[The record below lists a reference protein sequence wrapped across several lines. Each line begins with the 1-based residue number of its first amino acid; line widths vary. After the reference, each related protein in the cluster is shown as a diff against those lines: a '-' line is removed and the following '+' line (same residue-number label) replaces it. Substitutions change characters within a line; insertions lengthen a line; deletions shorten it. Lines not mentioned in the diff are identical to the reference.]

1 MRKKSSTLAFF
12 TAPVLLTAVAVLSS
26 ASTWAESYIY
36 LTNNTNQTLDLTINQ
51 RGSALVKGEHWQQ
64 HATSVPPL
72 GTVRYLET
80 NRDTGI
86 KWGKDYYFDT
96 TVTAEDGSTT
106 MLQQKLT
113 GTWNFSDIWHGTQ
126 QSPWYDDRNIHSVK
140 QSFAGVDST
149 IAFKAEN
156 ARANGDDY
164 YYVIH
169 PKEDDVIR
177 GANNNFNVLAY
188 NVWAL
193 LPGLVSKS
201 VSERLNLLKDKLN
214 GYDAIVFSELFDNSR
229 RNTFLNAL
237 KTEYPYQ
244 TQVVDRSGSLEDGG
258 VLIVSR
264 YPIDSESQIAF
275 DDCDAEDCM
284 SAKGVIYAKINK
296 GGNPYHVFGSHTQAW
311 TADKNQATRLSQF
324 QQMRNFIDSRSISS
338 SEPVII
344 AGDLNVDKIN
354 FPQEYNTMLN
364 VLNAEE
370 VPRNGGYAYT
380 YNGYVNNWTDGAPEN
395 LDYVLYSTA
404 HLQPTSSESKVLT
417 PRSIHADVFTKY
429 DLSDHFAM
437 VGNLTFDTPV
447 GEADTTLVYKELR
460 DGRSNKCLDFDGAS
474 PSNGKQALLWDCA
487 NVAWQK
493 WALDQDSGLL
503 RNQANPEYCL
513 DNMGQAYSGGGL
525 HLWQCDENNINQQW
539 DFENAQLVPRS
550 NNLIAVDAYGTDN
563 GSQVAFWSK
572 HNGGNQQWSWG
583 N

>member
-1 MRKKSSTLAFF
+1 MIENPTKLIFA
-12 TAPVLLTAVAVLSS
+12 AGVLLMS
-26 ASTWAESYIY
+26 AATWAESYIY

-51 RGSALVKGEHWQQ
+51 RGSSLVKGEHWKQ

-96 TVTAEDGSTT
+96 TVTAEDGSTA

-113 GTWNFSDIWHGTQ
+113 GTWNFSEIWHGTQ
-126 QSPWYDDRNIHSVK
+126 QSSWYDDRNIHSVK
-140 QSFAGVDST
+140 QGFAGAEST
-149 IAFKAEN
+149 IAFKAES
-156 ARANGDDY
+156 ARANGDDL

-169 PKEDDVIR
+169 PKEEAVVR

-229 RNTFLNAL
+229 RSTFLNAL

-244 TQVVDRSGSLEDGG
+244 TNVVDRSGSIEDGG

-264 YPIDSESQIAF
+264 YPIDTESQIAYS
-275 DDCDAEDCM
+275 DCDAEDCM
-284 SAKGVIYAKINK
+284 SAKGVIYANINK

-311 TADKNQATRLSQF
+311 NAEKNQATRLSQF
-324 QQMRNFIDSRSISS
+324 QQMRNFIDSRNISS

-354 FPQEYNTMLN
+354 FQQEYNTMLN
-364 VLNAEE
+364 VLSAEE
-370 VPRNGGYAYT
+370 APRNGGYASS
-380 YNGYVNNWTDGAPEN
+380 YNGNVNAWTDGAPED

-404 HLQPTSSESKVLT
+404 HLQPTASESKVLT

-429 DLSDHFAM
+429 DLSDHFA
-437 VGNLTFDTPV
+437 VAGNLTFDTPA
-447 GEADTTLVYKELR
+447 GEVVASLVYKELR
-460 DGRSNKCLDFDGAS
+460 DGRSNKCLDFEGSS

-493 WALDQDSGLL
+493 WALDQNTGLL
-503 RNQANPEYCL
+503 RNQANPDYCL
-513 DNMGQAYSGGGL
+513 DNMGQAYSGGGI
-525 HLWQCDENNINQQW
+525 HMWQCDENNVNQQW
-539 DFENAQLVPRS
+539 NFEGDQLVPRS
-550 NNLIAVDAYGTDN
+550 NNTIAVDAYGTGN

-572 HNGGNQQWSWG
+572 HDGGNQKWSWG
-583 N
+583 S

>member
-1 MRKKSSTLAFF
+1 MQNMIKNPTKLLVVVVTLLVSSITC
-12 TAPVLLTAVAVLSS
+12 
-26 ASTWAESYIY
+26 AESYIY
-36 LTNNTNQTLDLTINQ
+36 LTNNTLQVLDLTINQ
-51 RGSALVKGEHWQQ
+51 RGSSLVKGEHWKQ

-72 GTVRYLET
+72 ATVRYLET
-80 NRDTGI
+80 NRDKGI

-96 TVTAEDGSTT
+96 TVTAEDGSTV

-113 GTWNFSDIWHGTQ
+113 GTWNFSEIWHGTQ
-126 QSPWYDDRNIHSVK
+126 QSPWYNDRNIHSVK

-149 IAFKAEN
+149 IAFKAES
-156 ARANGDDY
+156 ARVNGDDY

-169 PKEDDVIR
+169 PKEETVTR

-229 RNTFLNAL
+229 RSTFLNAL
-237 KTEYPYQ
+237 KAEYPYQ
-244 TQVVDRSGSLEDGG
+244 TSVVDRSGSIEDGG

-264 YPIDSESQIAF
+264 YPIESESHIAF
-275 DDCDAEDCM
+275 NDCDAEDCM
-284 SAKGVIYAKINK
+284 SAKGVKYAKINK

-311 TADKNQATRLSQF
+311 NAEKNQATRLSQF

-338 SEPVII
+338 NEPVII

-354 FPQEYNTMLN
+354 FQQEYNTMLN

-370 VPRNGGYAYT
+370 APRNGGYVSS
-380 YNGYVNNWTDGAPEN
+380 YNGNVNAWTDGAPED

-404 HLQPTSSESKVLT
+404 HLQPTSSQSKILT
-417 PRSIHADVFTKY
+417 PRSIHSDVFTKY
-429 DLSDHFAM
+429 DLSDHFA
-437 VGNLTFDTPV
+437 VAGNLTFDTPK
-447 GEADTTLVYKELR
+447 GEAKASLVYKELR
-460 DGRSNKCLDFDGAS
+460 DGRSNKCLDFEGVD

-487 NVAWQK
+487 NVDWQK
-493 WALDQDSGLL
+493 WAYDQAIGLL
-503 RNQANPEYCL
+503 RNKANPEYCL
-513 DNMGQAYSGGGL
+513 DNMGQPYSGGGI

-539 DFENAQLVPRS
+539 DFVGDQLVPRS
-550 NNLIAVDAYGTDN
+550 NDSIAVDAYGADN
-563 GSQVAFWSK
+563 GSQVALWSA
-572 HNGGNQQWSWG
+572 HDSSNQKWLWG

>member
-1 MRKKSSTLAFF
+1 MIKNSTKLLAAAGTLLVSSI
-12 TAPVLLTAVAVLSS
+12 
-26 ASTWAESYIY
+26 TWAESYVY

-51 RGSALVKGEHWQQ
+51 HGSALVKGEHWKQ

-86 KWGKDYYFDT
+86 TWGKSFYFDT
-96 TVTAEDGSTT
+96 TVTAEDGSTAV
-106 MLQQKLT
+106 LQQKLT
-113 GTWNFSDIWHGTQ
+113 GTWNFSEIWHGTQ

-140 QSFAGVDST
+140 QDFAGIEST
-149 IAFKAEN
+149 IAFKAES
-156 ARANGDDY
+156 ARVNGDDY

-169 PKEDDVIR
+169 PKEETATR

-193 LPGLVSKS
+193 LPGIVSKS
-201 VSERLNLLKDKLN
+201 VSERLNLLKDRLD

-229 RNTFLNAL
+229 RSTFLNAL
-237 KTEYPYQ
+237 KSEYPYQ
-244 TQVVDRSGSLEDGG
+244 TQVVDRSGSIEDGG

-264 YPIDSESQIAF
+264 YPIEGQSQIVF
-275 DDCDAEDCM
+275 NDCDAEDCI

-311 TADKNQATRLSQF
+311 NAEKNQATRLNQF
-324 QQMRNFIDSRSISS
+324 HQMRDFIDGRSISS
-338 SEPVII
+338 DEPVII

-354 FPQEYNTMLN
+354 FPQEYTTMLN

-370 VPRNGGYAYT
+370 LPRNGGYAYT

-437 VGNLTFDTPV
+437 AGNLTFDTPA
-447 GEADTTLVYKELR
+447 GNTEATLVYKELR
-460 DGRSNKCLDFDGAS
+460 DGRSGKCLDFEGVT
-474 PSNGKQALLWDCA
+474 PSNGKQALLWSCA
-487 NVAWQK
+487 DVAWQK
-493 WALDQDSGLL
+493 WAFDQASGLL
-503 RNQANPEYCL
+503 HNQANPEYCL
-513 DNMGQAYSGGGL
+513 DNMGQPYSGGGI

-539 DFENAQLVPRS
+539 DFNNSQLVPRA
-550 NNLIAVDAYGTDN
+550 NNGIAVDAYGTDN
-563 GSQVAFWSK
+563 GSQVALWSV
-572 HNGGNQQWSWG
+572 HSSSNQQWSWG

>member
-1 MRKKSSTLAFF
+1 MQKKTPKITLSIASALLATTALLSST
-12 TAPVLLTAVAVLSS
+12 S
-26 ASTWAESYIY
+26 AWAESYVY
-36 LTNNTNQTLDLTINQ
+36 LTNNTNQTLDLTITQ
-51 RGSALVKGEHWQQ
+51 RGSPLTKGEHWQQ
-64 HATSVPPL
+64 HVTSVPPL

-80 NRDTGI
+80 NRDVGI

-96 TVTAEDGSTT
+96 IVTAEDGSTA

-126 QSPWYDDRNIHSVK
+126 TSPWYNDRNIHSVK
-140 QSFAGVDST
+140 QNFSGKEST
-149 IAFKAEN
+149 IAFKAEA
-156 ARANGDDY
+156 ARASGDDY

-169 PKEDDVIR
+169 PKEDTVIR
-177 GANNNFNVLAY
+177 GTNNKFNVLAY

-193 LPGLVSKS
+193 LPGLVSRS

-214 GYDAIVFSELFDNSR
+214 GYDAIVFSELFDNSN
-229 RNTFLNAL
+229 RNTFLNAI

-264 YPIDSESQIAF
+264 YPIDTESQIAF

-296 GGNPYHVFGSHTQAW
+296 GGNPYHIFGSHTQAW
-311 TADKNQATRLSQF
+311 SKPKNQATRLGQF
-324 QQMRNFIDSRSISS
+324 EQMRDFIDSKNISTT
-338 SEPVII
+338 EPVII
-344 AGDLNVDKIN
+344 AGDLNVDNIN

-370 VPRNGGYAYT
+370 APRNGGYPYT
-380 YNGYVNNWTDGAPEN
+380 YNGHVNSWTDGAPEN

-404 HLQPTSSESKVLT
+404 HLQPIHAESKVLT

-437 VGNLTFDTPV
+437 AGNLTFDTPT
-447 GEADTTLVYKELR
+447 GSPQSNLVYKELR
-460 DGRSNKCLDFDGAS
+460 NGDSNKCLDFEGSS
-474 PSNGKQALLWDCA
+474 PSNGSLAILWDCA

-493 WALDQDSGLL
+493 WALDQATGLL
-503 RNQANPEYCL
+503 HNQANPEYCL
-513 DNMGQAYSGGGL
+513 DNMGQAYSGGGI
-525 HLWQCDENNINQQW
+525 HMWQCDANNINQQW
-539 DFENAQLVPRS
+539 QLIGNSLQPKS
-550 NNLIAVDAYGTDN
+550 NSAIAVDAYGSDN
-563 GSQVAFWSK
+563 GSKVAFWTK
-572 HNGGNQQWSWG
+572 HNENNQKWSWD

>member
-1 MRKKSSTLAFF
+1 MKNKSKQLLSAASTL
-12 TAPVLLTAVAVLSS
+12 LLSTAV
-26 ASTWAESYIY
+26 WAESYVY
-36 LTNNTNQTLDLTINQ
+36 LTNNTLQTLDLTINQ
-51 RGSALVKGEHWQQ
+51 YGASLVKGDHWKQ

-72 GTVRYLET
+72 GTVRFLET

-96 TVTAEDGSTT
+96 QVTAEDGSTV

-113 GTWNFSDIWHGTQ
+113 GTWNFSNIWHGTQ
-126 QSPWYDDRNIHSVK
+126 QSPWYDDRNIHSV
-140 QSFAGVDST
+140 QQNFAGKAST
-149 IAFKAEN
+149 IAFKAES

-169 PKEDDVIR
+169 PQEDTVSR

-193 LPGLVSKS
+193 LPGIVSNS

-229 RNTFLNAL
+229 RTTFLEAL

-244 TQVVDRSGSLEDGG
+244 TRVVDRSGSVEDGG

-264 YPIDSESQIAF
+264 YPIDSESQIVF
-275 DDCDAEDCM
+275 DACDAEDCM

-296 GGNPYHVFGSHTQAW
+296 GGNLYHLFGSHTQAW
-311 TADKNQATRLSQF
+311 TAAENQATRLSQF
-324 QQMRNFIDSRSISS
+324 QQMRDFIDSRSISM

-354 FPQEYNTMLN
+354 FQQEYNTMLS

-370 VPRNGGYAYT
+370 VPRNGGYAHT
-380 YNGYVNNWTDGAPEN
+380 YNGNVNAWTDGAPED
-395 LDYVLYSTA
+395 LDYVLYSSA
-404 HLQPTSSESKVLT
+404 HLQPTAAEAKVLA
-417 PRSIHADVFTKY
+417 PRSIHADVFTQY
-429 DLSDHFAM
+429 DLSDHFA
-437 VGNLTFDTPV
+437 VAGKLTFDTPA
-447 GEADTTLVYKELR
+447 GEVNDALVYKELR
-460 DGRSNKCLDFDGAS
+460 DGRSNKCLDFEGSS
-474 PSNGKQALLWDCA
+474 PSNGQSVLLWNCA

-493 WALDQDSGLL
+493 WALDHKTGLL
-503 RNQANPEYCL
+503 HNQANPEYCL
-513 DNMGQAYSGGGL
+513 DNMGQAFSGGGI
-525 HLWQCDENNINQQW
+525 HVWQCDANNVNQHW
-539 DFENAQLVPRS
+539 QLIDSSLQPKA
-550 NNLIAVDAYGTDN
+550 NPGIAVDAYGTDN

-572 HNGGNQQWSWG
+572 HDGANQKWRWG